1 METDGRSEK
10 EDFIEITRSRDFRN
24 VSSQTTKTAELEKL
38 REESKELEEK
48 IKRLEAEIKHGEQL
62 LLSDVIKSLLP
73 KKCEYCGCY
82 DGIHRTDCS
91 FMRKYW

>member
-1 METDGRSEK
+1 MKKD
-10 EDFIEITRSRDFRN
+10 I
-24 VSSQTTKTAELEKL
+24 
-38 REESKELEEK
+38 KELEEK

-82 DGIHRTDCS
+82 DGIHRSDCYFIKKIS
-91 FMRKYW
+91 LDQEDYLFTYENA

>member
-1 METDGRSEK
+1 MKKD
-10 EDFIEITRSRDFRN
+10 I
-24 VSSQTTKTAELEKL
+24 
-38 REESKELEEK
+38 KELEEK